1 MARGCVPALITL
13 PGFETLAGFFAYIM
27 NNDIYETFTQQLDDL
42 RAKQQLRQL
51 GSIAR
56 RDETHA
62 DFNGKRY
69 LNLSSNDYLGIGANQ
84 RLLEEFLHQDGA
96 DNLID
101 RFGLAGSS
109 SRLLTGN
116 AEAYNHLEAHLAEM
130 YQAEAACVFNSGYHT
145 NIGVISALADRHDLV
160 LSDKLN
166 HASIMDGLQLSQAKY
181 FRYRHCDYDHLEQL
195 LEQHQAEFQRIF
207 IITESVFSMD
217 GDVADLRRLVELKKR
232 YNALLIVDEAH
243 AVGVFGE
250 RGCGV
255 CEAQGVVRD
264 IDVIVC
270 PLGKAPASL
279 GAYAITNRILKEYL
293 VNTMRPLIFTT
304 ALPPICVNWTLFV
317 MQKIAAMQA
326 ARRDLQE
333 LSQRFR
339 EALRANGLKT
349 DGNSQII
356 PVMIGANDAAV
367 RVSERLREQGWL
379 IFAIRPPTVPPNT
392 ARLRLSLNAAMRWE
406 QLALLPDAIA
416 AALHEMALD
425 SAAA

>member
-1 MARGCVPALITL
+1 
-13 PGFETLAGFFAYIM
+13 M
-27 NNDIYETFTQQLDDL
+27 NIYETFKQQLEAL
-42 RAKQQLRQL
+42 GAKGQLRQL
-51 GSIAR
+51 GSIAG

-69 LNLSSNDYLGIGANQ
+69 LNLSSNDYLGLGANQ
-84 RLLEEFLHQDGA
+84 ALLEEFLRQEHSGD
-96 DNLID
+96 LID
-101 RFGLAGSS
+101 QFGLASSS

-116 AEAYNHLEAHLAEM
+116 AKAYERLETYLAAQ
-130 YQAEAACVFNSGYHT
+130 YQAEAACVLNSGYHA
-145 NIGVISALADRHDLV
+145 NIGIISALADRHDLI

-166 HASIMDGLQLSQAKY
+166 HASIMDGLQLAQAKY

-195 LEQHQAEFQRIF
+195 LEQHHAQFQRIF
-207 IITESVFSMD
+207 IMTESVFSMD
-217 GDVADLRRLVELKKR
+217 GDVADLRRLVELKNR

-250 RGCGV
+250 RGLGV
-255 CEAQGVVRD
+255 CEAQGVTKD
-264 IDVIVC
+264 IDVLIC

-304 ALPPICVNWTLFV
+304 ALPPMCVNWTLFV
-317 MQKIAAMQA
+317 MRKIAGMQA
-326 ARRDLQE
+326 ERRYLQE

-339 EALRANGLKT
+339 QALITNGLST
-349 DGNSQII
+349 DGASQII

-406 QLALLPDAIA
+406 QLAPLPEAIA

-425 SAAA
+425 STAA

>member
-1 MARGCVPALITL
+1 
-13 PGFETLAGFFAYIM
+13 M
-27 NNDIYETFTQQLDDL
+27 NADIYDSFRQQLDDL

-62 DFNGKRY
+62 DFNGKHY
-69 LNLSSNDYLGIGANQ
+69 LNLSSNDYLGLGANQ

-96 DNLID
+96 GNLID

-116 AEAYNHLEAHLAEM
+116 AEAYDRLETYLAEM
-130 YQAEAACVFNSGYHT
+130 YQAEAACIFNSGYHA
-145 NIGVISALADRHDLV
+145 NIGIISALADRRDLI

-166 HASIMDGLQLSQAKY
+166 HASMMDGLQLSQAKY
-181 FRYRHCDYDHLEQL
+181 IRYRHCDYAHLEQL
-195 LEQHQAEFQRIF
+195 LEQHRAEFQRVF

-217 GDVADLRRLVELKKR
+217 GDIADLRRIVELKNR
-232 YNALLIVDEAH
+232 YHALLIVDEAH

-255 CEAQGVVRD
+255 CEAQDVMRD
-264 IDVIVC
+264 IDVIVGTF
-270 PLGKAPASL
+270 GKAFASV
-279 GAYAITNRILKEYL
+279 GAYAITNRILKEFL

-304 ALPPICVNWTLFV
+304 ALPPMTLNWNLFILKKV
-317 MQKIAAMQA
+317 AAMQNE
-326 ARRDLQE
+326 RRAVLE
-333 LSQRFR
+333 LSQRLR
-339 EALRANGLKT
+339 QALIARKLET
-349 DGNSQII
+349 DGSSQIMPI
-356 PVMIGANDAAV
+356 MIGENDATV
-367 RVSERLREQGWL
+367 RVAERLREQGWL

-406 QLALLPDAIA
+406 QLAPLPDAIA

-425 SAAA
+425 SSAA

>member
-1 MARGCVPALITL
+1 
-13 PGFETLAGFFAYIM
+13 M
-27 NNDIYETFTQQLDDL
+27 NADIYETFERQLENL
-42 RAKQQLRQL
+42 REKGQLRQL
-51 GSIAR
+51 GRIAR

-62 DFNGKRY
+62 DFNGNRY
-69 LNLSSNDYLGIGANQ
+69 LNLSSNDYLGLGANQ
-84 RLLEEFLHQDGA
+84 ALLEEFLRQEHSGD
-96 DNLID
+96 LID
-101 RFGLAGSS
+101 RFGLASSS

-116 AEAYNHLEAHLAEM
+116 AEAYERLETYLAAQ
-130 YQAEAACVFNSGYHT
+130 YQAEAACVFNSGYHA
-145 NIGVISALADRHDLV
+145 NIGMISALADRHDLI

-166 HASIMDGLQLSQAKY
+166 HASIMDGLQLAQAKF
-181 FRYRHCDYDHLEQL
+181 FRYRHCDYGHLEQL
-195 LEQHQAEFQRIF
+195 LEQHRAQFQRVF
-207 IITESVFSMD
+207 IVTESVFSMD
-217 GDVADLRRLVELKKR
+217 GDVADVRRLVELKQR

-250 RGCGV
+250 RGLGV
-255 CEAQGVVRD
+255 CEAQGVTRE

-293 VNTMRPLIFTT
+293 VNTMRSLIFTT

-317 MQKIAAMQA
+317 MRKIAAMQA
-326 ARRDLQE
+326 ERRHLQE

-339 EALRANGLKT
+339 QALIANGLKT
-349 DGNSQII
+349 CGDSQII
-356 PVMIGANDAAV
+356 PVMVGANDAAV

-406 QLALLPDAIA
+406 QLAPLPDAIA

>member
-1 MARGCVPALITL
+1 MNADIYDTFKQQLEALGARG
-13 PGFETLAGFFAYIM
+13 
-27 NNDIYETFTQQLDDL
+27 
-42 RAKQQLRQL
+42 QLRQL

-69 LNLSSNDYLGIGANQ
+69 LNLSSNDYLGLGANQ
-84 RLLEEFLHQDGA
+84 ALLEEFLRQEHSGD
-96 DNLID
+96 LID
-101 RFGLAGSS
+101 QFGLASSS

-116 AEAYNHLEAHLAEM
+116 AEAYARLETYLAAQ
-130 YQAEAACVFNSGYHT
+130 YQAEAACVFNSGYHA
-145 NIGVISALADRHDLV
+145 NIGIISALANRHDLI

-166 HASIMDGLQLSQAKY
+166 HASMMDGLLLAQAKY

-195 LEQHQAEFQRIF
+195 LEQHRAQFQRTF

-217 GDVADLRRLVELKKR
+217 GDVADLQRLVELKNR

-250 RGCGV
+250 HGLGV
-255 CEAQGVVRD
+255 CEVQGVTQE
-264 IDVIVC
+264 IDVLIC

-304 ALPPICVNWTLFV
+304 ALPPMCVNWTLFV
-317 MQKIAAMQA
+317 MQKIAGMQA
-326 ARRDLQE
+326 ERRYLQA

-339 EALRANGLKT
+339 QALIAHGLNT
-349 DGNSQII
+349 DGDSQII

-367 RVSERLREQGWL
+367 RVSERLREQGYL

-406 QLALLPDAIA
+406 QLAPLPEAIA

-425 SAAA
+425 STAA